1 MEDLGVLSVQS
12 GGFGLNDF
20 GQVVGVSSGIP
31 FLYSNG
37 QMMNLNNLVVSNSG
51 WVLSWANGINNAG
64 QIVGYGTNPSG
75 QQDAYLL
82 NPVGMLLPVIAQ
94 QSGSQTVAIGSTIQ
108 LSVSVINEPVSYQWY
123 LGTNVI
129 DGATNALLTLTN
141 VQTYQSGTYTVAV
154 SDQAGT
160 VTSDPIMLSILPS
173 LGINM
178 VPAISIAGTI
188 GAVYQLE
195 YVNMLGPT
203 NDWQLLETVTIT
215 NNPQYY
221 FDVSAIGQ
229 PKRFY
234 QLVQVQ

>member
-1 MEDLGVLSVQS
+1 
-12 GGFGLNDF
+12 
-20 GQVVGVSSGIP
+20 
-31 FLYSNG
+31 
-37 QMMNLNNLVVSNSG
+37 
-51 WVLSWANGINNAG
+51 
-64 QIVGYGTNPSG
+64 
-75 QQDAYLL
+75 
-82 NPVGMLLPVIAQ
+82 MLLPVIAQ